1 MSAVR
6 WRRVSAVRRAVSEC
20 GEVEASECSEE
31 GGA

>member
-1 MSAVR
+1 MIAVR
-6 WRRVSAVRRAVSEC
+6 RAVRRAVSEC